1 MAITASICAELACNS
16 LAMVGIAT
24 LTMKASTPNMN
35 CAATTIASTHQRR
48 DESTCAET
56 IWCMARRPYPTSVLP
71 GSISGFGHP
80 CDYLGGKLSRVLR
93 PGITGGVRKLTK
105 MRSYFLHPMSGRTS
119 THNRSNRDTMLAGS
133 AVTLFHVVWGNA
145 HQENAQV
152 PGQGATTRG
161 VRRCGL

>member
-1 MAITASICAELACNS
+1 MTASICAELAFNS

-48 DESTCAET
+48 GESTCAET

-71 GSISGFGHP
+71 GLISSFGHT

-93 PGITGGVRKLTK
+93 PAKTGCVQQTK
-105 MRSYFLHPMSGRTS
+105 MQATS
-119 THNRSNRDTMLAGS
+119 CTKCLGS
-133 AVTLFHVVWGNA
+133 PRHTIDPIETQCWRGVPGLCSTLFG
-145 HQENAQV
+145 EM
-152 PGQGATTRG
+152 RKKK
-161 VRRCGL
+161 

>member
-1 MAITASICAELACNS
+1 
-16 LAMVGIAT
+16 MVGIAT

-48 DESTCAET
+48 DESTGAET

-71 GSISGFGHP
+71 GLISGFGHP

-93 PGITGGVRKLTK
+93 PDKTGGVQQTEMQSDLPHQ
-105 MRSYFLHPMSGRTS
+105 RSGLTS

-133 AVTLFHVVWGNA
+133 AVTLFQVVWGNA
-145 HQENAQV
+145 HKKMHKYLHK
-152 PGQGATTRG
+152 GATM
-161 VRRCGL
+161 